1 MVPPKLFRYDS
12 LIKHFELCFVDPIF
26 DDSGVGL
33 LTLLTLVFLFPC
45 FTFYAAQNSVN
56 ANTSAALGHTS
67 IPGRTHNFGQISY
80 SVSQGLSERRVPTD
94 ERHAS
99 FGYGY
104 QSAPHHRSQTASPDS
119 TNS

>member
-1 MVPPKLFRYDS
+1 MIRS
-12 LIKHFELCFVDPIF
+12 FELCFEDPIF

-56 ANTSAALGHTS
+56 SNTSAALGHTS
-67 IPGRTHNFGQISY
+67 ITGKGQNFVQISY
-80 SVSQGLSERRVPTD
+80 SMGQGLSERRVPTD

-99 FGYGY
+99 FGHGY
-104 QSAPHHRSQTASPDS
+104 QPAPHHRSQTASPAS